1 MQTLVNYEKLT
12 YSVPEAAEILGI
24 SKSRMYELTR
34 SEGFPS
40 LKIGKRI
47 LVPIKGLE
55 RWVEKQ
61 AASAMAAFCE

>member
-47 LVPIKGLE
+47 LVPINGLE

-61 AASAMAAFCE
+61 AASAMAALCE